1 MGFLQIIVLIVVAAM
16 MGMPMTTAGLSS
28 MITPWAWIS
37 AAFFV
42 LAGFV
47 FFTSSGSE
55 KGCGTLVY
63 LGFLRVIQLV
73 TAVAMAIAF
82 NAEAGPWVTV
92 WLVINILSMLGSFLL
107 G

>member
-37 AAFFV
+37 AVFFII
-42 LAGFV
+42 AGFV
-47 FFTSSGSE
+47 FFTSADSNKS
-55 KGCGTLVY
+55 CGTLLY
-63 LGFLRVIQLV
+63 LVLLRVIQLV
-73 TAVAMAIAF
+73 TAVAMAVAF

>member
-47 FFTSSGSE
+47 FFTSADTGKS
-55 KGCGTLVY
+55 CGTLLY
-63 LGFLRVIQLV
+63 LVTLRVIQLV
-73 TAVAMAIAF
+73 TAVAMAVAF
-82 NAEAGPWVTV
+82 NSEAGPWVIV
-92 WLVINILSMLGSFLL
+92 WLVINVLSMLGSFLL